1 MKKYK
6 LSQQHLNLLTNCPRK
21 FQHLY
26 LDNLNVPITPTEQE
40 RLNRGSQFHLLM
52 QQRELGLP
60 IESLMLENQE
70 MQNCFN
76 NFFEAAPEISNS
88 QTQDNLILRQAEHSR
103 SINFNGY
110 ILTVIYDL
118 LIADIE
124 QAQIFDWKAYSYPQN
139 KNKLAKN
146 WQTRLY
152 LYTLVETSNYS
163 PEQISMT
170 YWFIQPKNQQK
181 PEKLQFFYH
190 QKEHQK
196 TQQDLR
202 RILDNLTEYLK
213 SYQEERDDFPQVAT
227 ADNCSTC
234 QFASRCQPVLGVQHQ
249 EENVNSADVSTNVIW
264 NLDNIP
270 EVSIY

>member
-1 MKKYK
+1 MKKYQ

-21 FQHLY
+21 FQHFY
-26 LDNLNVPITPTEQE
+26 LDNLNLPITPTEQE

-70 MQNCFN
+70 MQNYFN

-88 QTQDNLILRQAEHSR
+88 QTPDNLILRQAEHTR

-139 KNKLAKN
+139 KKKLAKN

-170 YWFIQPKNQQK
+170 YWFIKPNNQEK
-181 PEKLQFFYH
+181 PYKLEFYYNH
-190 QKEHQK
+190 KEHQK

-202 RILDNLTEYLK
+202 QILDKLTDYLK
-213 SYQEERDDFPQVAT
+213 NYQQEGENLPQKPT
-227 ADNCSTC
+227 IDNCQNC
-234 QFASRCQPVLGVQHQ
+234 QFASRCQPFFGVDEQQ
-249 EENVNSADVSTNVIW
+249 ENINSADISTNVIW

-270 EVSIY
+270 EISIY